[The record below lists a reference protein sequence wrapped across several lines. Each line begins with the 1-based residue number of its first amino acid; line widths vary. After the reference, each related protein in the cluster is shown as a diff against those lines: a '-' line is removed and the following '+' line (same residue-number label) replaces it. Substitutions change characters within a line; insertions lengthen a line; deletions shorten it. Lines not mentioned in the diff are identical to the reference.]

1 MSDDT
6 QPETHMTA
14 QTNLKTVAA
23 HSDDARA
30 KRKVEITTPDGVR
43 LHYKDWGSGAPIL
56 FVHAW
61 SMSSD
66 FWECQ
71 MYPLSTQGFRC
82 IAYDRRGNG
91 RSEDS
96 GDGYDLDALSDDLAT
111 VIDRLDLRELT
122 LVGHSLGANEIVR
135 YLARHGSTRVKR
147 AVLVAGGTPPL
158 IKLDDNPDGIDPA
171 FVAAARAAF
180 LANRAKWLEDNSG
193 PFFVADTAPGIIN
206 WTRSMMMSS
215 SFRAAAE
222 TQRSFAGTDLRPD
235 LRKIDVPVMIIHGT
249 ADASIPIAFARKTPK
264 YLRDWRMIEYEG
276 APHGLLVTHAERLTK
291 DIAEFVLG

>member
-1 MSDDT
+1 MNAH
-6 QPETHMTA
+6 P
-14 QTNLKTVAA
+14 NLKTVAA
-23 HSDDARA
+23 HSDGQRP
-30 KRKVEITTPDGVR
+30 KRKVDIMTSDGVR

-66 FWECQ
+66 FWEYQ
-71 MYPLSTQGFRC
+71 MYPLSTRGFRC

-96 GDGYDLDALSDDLAT
+96 GDGYDLDTLSDDLAT
-111 VIDRLDLRELT
+111 VIDQLDLRDVT

-135 YLARHGSTRVKR
+135 YLARHGSARVKR

-158 IKLDDNPDGIDPA
+158 IRLDDNPDGVDPA
-171 FVAAARAAF
+171 FFAAARAAY

-193 PFFVADTAPGIIN
+193 PFFVPDTSPGIIN
-206 WTRSMMMSS
+206 WTRAMMMMS

-222 TQRSFAGTDLRPD
+222 TQRNLAGTDLRAD
-235 LRKIDVPVMIIHGT
+235 LQKIDVPVMIIHGT
-249 ADASIPIAFARKTPK
+249 ADASIPITFGRRTTK

-291 DIAEFVLG
+291 DIAEFAVG

>member
-1 MSDDT
+1 
-6 QPETHMTA
+6 MTA
-14 QTNLKTVAA
+14 HANLKAVAA
-23 HSDDARA
+23 NADDQPA
-30 KRKVEITTPDGVR
+30 KRRIDVTTRDGVR
-43 LHYKDWGSGAPIL
+43 LHYKDWGSGTPIL

-66 FWECQ
+66 FWEYQ

-82 IAYDRRGNG
+82 VAYDRRGNG

-96 GDGYDLDALSDDLAT
+96 SDGYDLDNLADDLAT
-111 VIDRLDLRELT
+111 VIDRLDLRDLT
-122 LVGHSLGANEIVR
+122 LVGHSLGASEVVR
-135 YLARHGSTRVKR
+135 YLARHGSGRVTR

-158 IKLDDNPDGIDPA
+158 LKSDNNPDGVDPA
-171 FVAAARAAF
+171 FFAAARAAYV
-180 LANRAKWLEDNSG
+180 ANRAKWLDDNSG
-193 PFFVADTAPGIIN
+193 PFFTADTPSGVRT
-206 WTRSMMMSS
+206 WTLAMMMSS

-235 LRKIDVPVMIIHGT
+235 LQKIDVPVMIVHGT
-249 ADASIPIAFARKTPK
+249 ADASIPIAFGRRTTKF
-264 YLRDWRMIEYEG
+264 LRDWRMIEYEG

>member
-1 MSDDT
+1 
-6 QPETHMTA
+6 MTA
-14 QTNLKTVAA
+14 QANLKAVATRT
-23 HSDDARA
+23 DDQQT
-30 KRKVEITTPDGVR
+30 KRKIDITTRDGVR
-43 LHYKDWGSGAPIL
+43 LHYKDWGSGAPLL

-66 FWECQ
+66 FWEYQ

-96 GDGYDLDALSDDLAT
+96 GEGYDLDNLADDLAA
-111 VIDRLDLRELT
+111 VIDRLDLRDVT

-135 YLARHGSTRVKR
+135 YLARHGSARVAR

-158 IKLDDNPDGIDPA
+158 LKSENNPDGVDPA
-171 FVAAARAAF
+171 FFAATRDAYAT
-180 LANRAKWLEDNSG
+180 NRAKWLDDNSG
-193 PFFVADTAPGIIN
+193 PFFTPDTAPGIRT
-206 WTRSMMMSS
+206 WTLAMMMSS
-215 SFRAAAE
+215 SFRAAVE

-235 LRKIDVPVMIIHGT
+235 LQKIDVPVMIIHGT
-249 ADASIPIAFARKTPK
+249 ADASIPIAFGRRTTKF
-264 YLRDWRMIEYEG
+264 LRDWRMIEYEG

-291 DIAEFVLG
+291 DIAEFAVG

>member
-1 MSDDT
+1 
-6 QPETHMTA
+6 MTA
-14 QTNLKTVAA
+14 QANFKTVAM
-23 HSDDARA
+23 HSDDRRA
-30 KRKVEITTPDGVR
+30 KRKLDITTSDGVR
-43 LHYKDWGSGAPIL
+43 LHTKDWGSGAPIL

-66 FWECQ
+66 FWEYQ

-96 GDGYDLDALSDDLAT
+96 GDGYDLDTLSDDLAT
-111 VIDRLDLRELT
+111 VVDQFDLRDVT

-135 YLARHGSTRVKR
+135 YLARHGSARVKR

-171 FVAAARAAF
+171 FVAAARAAYV
-180 LANRAKWLEDNSG
+180 ANRAKWLDDNSA
-193 PFFVADTAPGIIN
+193 PFFVPDTSPGIIN
-206 WTRSMMMSS
+206 WTRTMMMSS
-215 SFRAAAE
+215 SFRASAEMQRNFAA
-222 TQRSFAGTDLRPD
+222 ADLRPD
-235 LRKIDVPVMIIHGT
+235 LQKIDVPVMIIHGT
-249 ADASIPIAFARKTPK
+249 ADASIPIAFGRKTPK

-276 APHGLLVTHAERLTK
+276 APHGLLVTHAERLTN
-291 DIAEFVLG
+291 DIAEFARG